1 MSEVM
6 TAMRMMILCP
16 AFVTLCAASRALADS
31 PALPVKVSPNGRY
44 FTGQDGRP
52 LFWLGT
58 TQWELFRG
66 YSLEDARTILQKTR
80 SHGFS
85 FVQVMVVGVSDGTK
99 PDVRGEK
106 PWLNDNPL
114 TPNEA
119 YFKNVDAVVQA
130 ARDENLTILLTTYHQ
145 SWRKCITQ
153 ENARAWA
160 RWLSARYKDAPNMAW
175 TMNPQAKAEFVPVI
189 RELVAGL
196 REGDGGRHLISAK
209 PDPSPFSSSFLY
221 PEQLLDFNA
230 MQTWKDVNLIYPMVT
245 KDYQLKPV
253 KPVLMAEGAYEAG
266 SEYGFEVTPLWVR
279 RQAYY
284 SCLAGAHHTYGH
296 NDSWRIL
303 PSWKPALDAPGAQQ
317 MGLLRKVFE
326 ARKEWWLLTPDQSVF
341 AAGGRTE
348 GDLLRL
354 AARHQGGKWV
364 MLYLA
369 DKAQFTVDLSKVSGA
384 KVKGFWFNP
393 RSGEQ
398 TAIEPLTNKGTKA
411 FSTPEGWEDALLV
424 LESN

>member
-1 MSEVM
+1 MKERM
-6 TAMRMMILCP
+6 TIMRLMILCP
-16 AFVTLCAASRALADS
+16 AFVTLCAASRAPAED

-44 FTGQDGRP
+44 FTGQDGQP

-66 YSLEDARTILQKTR
+66 YSLEDARTILEKTR
-80 SHGFS
+80 SHGFT

-99 PDVRGEK
+99 PNVQGEK
-106 PWLNDNPL
+106 PWINDNPL

-130 ARDENLTILLTTYHQ
+130 AQEENLTILLTTYHQ
-145 SWRKCITQ
+145 SWRKCITA

-160 RWLSARYKDAPNMAW
+160 RWLSARYKNAPNMAW

-209 PDPSPFSSSFLY
+209 PDPSPFSSSFVH
-221 PEQLLDFNA
+221 PEPLFDFNA
-230 MQTWKDVNLIYPMVT
+230 MQTWKNVQLIYPMVT

-284 SCLAGAHHTYGH
+284 SYLAGAHHTYGH

-303 PSWKPALDAPGAQQ
+303 PSWKSALDAPGAQQ

-326 ARKEWWLLTPDQSVF
+326 ARQEWWLLTPDQSVF
-341 AAGGRTE
+341 AAGGQIE
-348 GDLLRL
+348 GQLLHL
-354 AARHQGGKWV
+354 AARHQGGRWV

-369 DKAQFTVDLSKVSGA
+369 DKAQFTVDLGKLSGVKVR
-384 KVKGFWFNP
+384 GFWFNP
-393 RSGEQ
+393 KSGEQ

-424 LESN
+424 LETT